1 MELSGHEEYAF
12 LAGLTR
18 LIRPRRVLE
27 IGTSLGYGT
36 LNFARN
42 MPSGSEIWTI
52 DIEDIRCD
60 ELKRYS
66 GDVRIV
72 FLKGRS
78 QDILKDL
85 IAQKK
90 LFDFAFIDGDHHYSS
105 VKQDWLLCSQLTSNV
120 IFHDVLQF
128 QGVYRVIQEVHNN
141 DILWDVIT
149 LSYPPITMQDIHTKL
164 KYQSNK
170 VPGLAIATKH
180 KDFPEKVYSPL
191 DKIPENAFILNKFL
205 DEFITLYHNSSE
217 NNDLNFFDLKM
228 IYYLLNNIQPDII
241 INIGHV
247 GTVATKLF
255 MFYLI
260 NSTNGLLCL
269 WDISNKFWKRK
280 KIIFPQI
287 LIDQLNERLTIYF
300 GLNSYQAIQNI
311 ISKDKKII
319 FWIDEWESN
328 EFYNSVLPL
337 IIHKISGK
345 HIVVVRN
352 FSPDDGN
359 PAFARIS
366 NSQSTNPNAFRFVC
380 WLKKYANNKTINF
393 FQASPDNIFGDY
405 VNCGHWIYIRRI

>member
-228 IYYLLNNIQPDII
+228 IYYLLI
-241 INIGHV
+241 
-247 GTVATKLF
+247 
-255 MFYLI
+255 
-260 NSTNGLLCL
+260 
-269 WDISNKFWKRK
+269 
-280 KIIFPQI
+280 
-287 LIDQLNERLTIYF
+287 
-300 GLNSYQAIQNI
+300 
-311 ISKDKKII
+311 
-319 FWIDEWESN
+319 
-328 EFYNSVLPL
+328 
-337 IIHKISGK
+337 K
-345 HIVVVRN
+345 HI
-352 FSPDDGN
+352 
-359 PAFARIS
+359 
-366 NSQSTNPNAFRFVC
+366 
-380 WLKKYANNKTINF
+380 
-393 FQASPDNIFGDY
+393 
-405 VNCGHWIYIRRI
+405 